1 MVHLS
6 PQAEVVA
13 KKRYYLKNDLGET
26 IENAE
31 GMFKRVAKGVASIET
46 LYNSK
51 TDTTY
56 SEKEFYRIMAEN
68 KFLPNSP
75 TLMNAGTDQ
84 GTLSACFVLPVKD
97 SMEGIMKAATDS
109 AMVQKFGGG
118 TGFAL
123 SELRPRGDMIK
134 TTHGIACGPIEV
146 LKTLSRVSS
155 MITQGGKRD
164 GANMAV
170 MDIHHPDILEFIDCK
185 QVEGEIHNFNIS
197 VGVTNDFMAAVK
209 AGTHYSL
216 IHPTYKNIVGELNA
230 REVFRKIVHGA
241 WRNGEPGMVFLDRI
255 NEDNSVQ
262 AEYGSMIATNP
273 CGEQPLL
280 PNESCNLGSINLAE
294 FFNDID
300 SEGWEDKF
308 NWPDF
313 KKTVHLAIRFLDDVV
328 DANKYATKSI
338 ETMTKAT
345 RKVGLGIMG
354 FADLLI
360 QMKVA
365 YNSKE
370 GREIGAHIMR
380 VMKEESDLESA
391 RLAEDRG
398 NFPSWEKSTFEKP
411 MRNACRLT
419 VAPTG
424 TISMLA
430 NTSSGIEPTFALAW
444 KKQNVLE
451 GESFY
456 YTNKYFE
463 EEPFVTDEIL
473 EHVSAGGSLDDVKVE
488 DWVKEVYVTSAEIA
502 GDDHVLMQAAFQE
515 HCDSGISKTINL
527 PNEAT
532 EEDVAT
538 AYLVAYDSG
547 CKGITV
553 YRSGSRDKE
562 VLVRESKDKI
572 PALTDKYQ
580 LDLFEDY
587 LPNDGQGAD
596 KPPMWNP
603 NDYEPYQLQP
613 LTDGYNFWATLSNRV
628 VGLTGTTNHSMYHTA
643 VAEPDIRAVK
653 RDICCDSPMLVEESG
668 CTSCKSCGWS
678 KCHIA

>member
-1 MVHLS
+1 
-6 PQAEVVA
+6 
-13 KKRYYLKNDLGET
+13 
-26 IENAE
+26 
-31 GMFKRVAKGVASIET
+31 
-46 LYNSK
+46 
-51 TDTTY
+51 
-56 SEKEFYRIMAEN
+56 
-68 KFLPNSP
+68 
-75 TLMNAGTDQ
+75 
-84 GTLSACFVLPVKD
+84 
-97 SMEGIMKAATDS
+97 
-109 AMVQKFGGG
+109 
-118 TGFAL
+118 
-123 SELRPRGDMIK
+123 
-134 TTHGIACGPIEV
+134 
-146 LKTLSRVSS
+146 
-155 MITQGGKRD
+155 
-164 GANMAV
+164 MAV
-170 MDIHHPDILEFIDCK
+170 MDIHHPDILEFIECK
-185 QVEGEIHNFNIS
+185 QIEGEIHNFNIS

-209 AGTHYSL
+209 AGTHYNL
-216 IHPTYKNIVGELNA
+216 IHPKDKNIVGELDA

-262 AEYGSMIATNP
+262 AEHGRMIATNP

-280 PNESCNLGSINLAE
+280 PNESCNLGSINLSE
-294 FFNDID
+294 FFNDND
-300 SEGWEDKF
+300 SENWEDKF
-308 NWPDF
+308 NWSDF
-313 KKTVHLAIRFLDDVV
+313 AKTVHLSIRFLDDVV
-328 DANKYATKSI
+328 DANKYATKAI

-365 YNSKE
+365 YNSEE
-370 GREIGAHIMR
+370 GREIGSKIMK
-380 VMKEESDLESA
+380 VMKEEADLESTK
-391 RLAEDRG
+391 LAEDRG
-398 NFPSWEKSTFEKP
+398 NFPSWEHSTFKKP

-463 EEPFVTDEIL
+463 KESFITDEML
-473 EHVSAGGSLDDVKVE
+473 EHVSAGGSLNDIKV
-488 DWVKEVYVTSAEIA
+488 DGWVKEVYVTSAEIA

-538 AYLVAYDSG
+538 AYLGAYDSG

-580 LDLFEDY
+580 LDLFNDY
-587 LPNDGQGAD
+587 LPKDGQRAE

-603 NDYEPYQLQP
+603 NDYEPYQFQT
-613 LTDGYNFWATLSNRV
+613 LTDGYKYS
-628 VGLTGTTNHSMYHTA
+628 TA
-643 VAEPDIRAVK
+643 VAEPEIRAVK
-653 RDICCDSPMLVEESG
+653 RDLCCESPMLVEESG

>member
-1 MVHLS
+1 MIQLS

-13 KKRYYLKNDLGET
+13 KKRYYLKNTLGET

-46 LYNSK
+46 LYNGQA
-51 TDTTY
+51 DTTY
-56 SEKEFYRIMAEN
+56 SEKQFYRIMAEN

-123 SELRPRGDMIK
+123 SELRPKGDMIR

-170 MDIHHPDILEFIDCK
+170 MDIHHPDILEFIECK
-185 QVEGEIHNFNIS
+185 QIEGEIHNFNIS

-209 AGTHYSL
+209 AGTHYNL
-216 IHPTYKNIVGELNA
+216 IHPKDKNIVGELDA

-262 AEYGSMIATNP
+262 AEHGRMIATNP

-280 PNESCNLGSINLAE
+280 PNESCNLGSINLSE
-294 FFNDID
+294 FFNDND
-300 SEGWEDKF
+300 SENWEDKF
-308 NWPDF
+308 NWSDF
-313 KKTVHLAIRFLDDVV
+313 AKTVHLSIRFLDDVV
-328 DANKYATKSI
+328 DANKYATKAI

-365 YNSKE
+365 YNSEE
-370 GREIGAHIMR
+370 GREIGSKIMK
-380 VMKEESDLESA
+380 VMKEEADLESTK
-391 RLAEDRG
+391 LAEDRG
-398 NFPSWEKSTFEKP
+398 NFPSWEHSTFKKP

-463 EEPFVTDEIL
+463 KESFITDEML
-473 EHVSAGGSLDDVKVE
+473 EHVSAGGSLNDIKV
-488 DWVKEVYVTSAEIA
+488 DGWVKEVYVT
-502 GDDHVLMQAAFQE
+502 FQE

-538 AYLVAYDSG
+538 AYLGAYDSG

-580 LDLFEDY
+580 LDLFNDY
-587 LPNDGQGAD
+587 LPKDGQRAE

-603 NDYEPYQLQP
+603 NDYEPYQFQT
-613 LTDGYNFWATLSNRV
+613 LTDGYKYS
-628 VGLTGTTNHSMYHTA
+628 TA
-643 VAEPDIRAVK
+643 VAEPEIRAVK
-653 RDICCDSPMLVEESG
+653 RDLCCESPMLVEESG